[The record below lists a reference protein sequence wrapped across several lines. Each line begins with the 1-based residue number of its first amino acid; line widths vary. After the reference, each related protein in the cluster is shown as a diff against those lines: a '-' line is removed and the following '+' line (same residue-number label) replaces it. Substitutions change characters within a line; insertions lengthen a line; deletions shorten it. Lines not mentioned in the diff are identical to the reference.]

1 MKSIEGVGLAEV
13 VSLYGGV
20 QGDFMQ
26 LVFGQQI
33 HIGGMKASMELAE
46 RAGIGRGLRWNRSML
61 LQRRRNALPRALSK
75 RRLDGWS

>member
-33 HIGGMKASMELAE
+33 HMGVMKVSVAGLQKAAIDRSRPKSGTAAAAAAS
-46 RAGIGRGLRWNRSML
+46 
-61 LQRRRNALPRALSK
+61 
-75 RRLDGWS
+75 